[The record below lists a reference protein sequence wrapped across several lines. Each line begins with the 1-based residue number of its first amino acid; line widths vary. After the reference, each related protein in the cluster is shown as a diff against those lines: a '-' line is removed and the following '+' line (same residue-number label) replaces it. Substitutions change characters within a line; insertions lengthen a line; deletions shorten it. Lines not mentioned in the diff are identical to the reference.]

1 MKKNVLLVL
10 CLVFLTQL
18 AFSAKTKTIGVLFD
32 DSLSV
37 RWSVEKYYIKK
48 VIRENGGNCEFRYCD
63 GNADIQVKQAYEL
76 IDKYKVNTLIIV
88 ANNEMKMSAIVN
100 YAHKKGIIT
109 IAYDRLINHC
119 KLDYYVSFDNVEV
132 GQMMAEEA
140 LRIVPNGK
148 YILIEGPEKDNN
160 SLLLK
165 EGFHKALDNAVK
177 ENQIKIVLEKH
188 MKEWIN
194 VESFSTILDFI
205 SEDENKVDAIICSND
220 NLALGA
226 IEAIDLMRPGTKVF
240 ITGQDAEIDA
250 LKRIKE
256 GSQSITI
263 YKPIKSLARIAGELA
278 MDITSDKNLIP
289 KRDLKAIN
297 NGNCEVQSLLLHS
310 ILVTQDNVDKVMEEM
325 IKYEMY

>member
-1 MKKNVLLVL
+1 MKKAALLVL
-10 CLVFLTQL
+10 TIVLATQF

-63 GNADIQVKQAYEL
+63 GNADLQVKQAYEL
-76 IDKYKVNTLIIV
+76 IDKFKVNTLIIV
-88 ANNEMKMSAIVN
+88 ANDETKMASVVN
-100 YAHKKGIIT
+100 YAHKKNVTT
-109 IAYDRLINHC
+109 IAYDRLINQC

-148 YILIEGPEKDNN
+148 YILLEGPEKDNN

-177 ENQIKIVLEKH
+177 ENQISIVLEKH

-205 SEDENKVDAIICSND
+205 SEDENNADVIICSND

-240 ITGQDAEIDA
+240 VTGQDAEIDA

-278 MDITSDKNLIP
+278 MDISMGVDLIP
-289 KRDLKAIN
+289 KRDLKSIN
-297 NGNCEVQSLLLHS
+297 NGSCEVHSLLLHS
-310 ILVTQDNVDKVMEEM
+310 ILVTQDNVDKIMEEM
-325 IKYEMY
+325 AKYEMY